1 MHQPGASLGIVP
13 SLRSLLRQE
22 VWLSW
27 TGSCGCTQSALDTS
41 LCFSGLRGLL
51 ISEPFTQ
58 PGALPGLPHSCTHP
72 PTHPGAHFTETEN
85 SPGELSLS
93 RIRKA
98 PKWFRFI
105 RVSSASCREILPEY
119 HLCREGTVSALG
131 SAGPLSLA
139 PLSHFPHGEIEK
151 QGSKSRL
158 HSRGKKTSETTC
170 LCHFLPGQTNPHP
183 RQTKAKFQD
192 STSPYTPA

>member
-1 MHQPGASLGIVP
+1 MGAP
-13 SLRSLLRQE
+13 SL
-22 VWLSW
+22 LS
-27 TGSCGCTQSALDTS
+27 TLPCAFQGSEDCLFLS
-41 LCFSGLRGLL
+41 
-51 ISEPFTQ
+51 P
-58 PGALPGLPHSCTHP
+58 LPSQGPCQVCPTPAPTHP

-131 SAGPLSLA
+131 SAGPLALA

-151 QGSKSRL
+151 RGSKSRL
-158 HSRGKKTSETTC
+158 HSRGKK
-170 LCHFLPGQTNPHP
+170 HP
-183 RQTKAKFQD
+183 RQPVSATSYQARQTHTQD
-192 STSPYTPA
+192 KQKPGSRTPPAHTPQPD